1 MLLLLFESG
10 NREDVNGNGLA
21 SHRQCRVYPALGWAG
36 GESAPH
42 WGGHWECGSDWGGQA
57 GFWLGLGGA
66 STNACGPHWVGH
78 PIRGRC
84 VPDWVGQAGVPL
96 WVGQAADAPLWVG
109 QSGHSSLHIFIHT
122 CLHTLLHVWLPT
134 DICIHIHLHTCPPI
148 FETMTSGGAG
158 PKR

>member
-66 STNACGPHWVGH
+66 ST
-78 PIRGRC
+78 R
-84 VPDWVGQAGVPL
+84 
-96 WVGQAADAPLWVG
+96 AAHIGWG
-109 QSGHSSLHIFIHT
+109 TQSGADVSRIGSGRRVSRFGSGRRQMPVTNIF
-122 CLHTLLHVWLPT
+122 CFFVFSPLPT
-134 DICIHIHLHTCPPI
+134 LYSLFLFSPLHSVTC
-148 FETMTSGGAG
+148 MTATRGSEQPWPSGYREPG
-158 PKR
+158 PRR

>member
-1 MLLLLFESG
+1 MIPTPHPNEIQAHLPTSLSRFG
-10 NREDVNGNGLA
+10 VGMR
-21 SHRQCRVYPALGWAG
+21 RICPALGWALG
-36 GESAPH
+36 MWVRLGWAGWILARIG
-42 WGGHWECGSDWGGQA
+42 WG
-57 GFWLGLGGA
+57 F
-66 STNACGPHWVGH
+66 NACGPHWVGH
-78 PIRGRC
+78 PIWGRC

-134 DICIHIHLHTCPPI
+134 DICIHTHLHTCPPI